1 MEEQRYKEEF
11 SNLILKGN
19 AEEIEESLS
28 KLQPFE
34 IADFIQ
40 ALEPDEQS
48 RVINSLDKKTASEVV
63 LEIEP
68 EVRQELLKTLDLG
81 EIAELVEEMD
91 SDDAADMIG
100 ELPGETARLVLEK
113 LPPREVEE
121 VETLL
126 KYPEDSAGGIM
137 QKELV
142 EVEQDSSVAEAI
154 NWIRLIAEDVEDFHE
169 IYVVD
174 ENEKLLG
181 VVTPK
186 KLLLSNPRA
195 KVKNIMEPVE
205 ITATPSMDQEAV
217 GNIFEKYDIFS
228 LPVVGEDGELV
239 GRITA
244 DDIIDVIREE
254 ASEDMYHLAGLQEYI
269 HPIFTPIRSKIRRRS
284 PWLLLTLFGELFIAF
299 VIVHTFKRTLEQAII
314 LAAFM
319 PAIMATGGN
328 VGLQTT
334 TMVVRSL
341 GMGTINAGQF
351 SKLILTEIKE
361 GFFLG
366 IICGTIA
373 GITAIIINMNEPGL
387 IKVSVAI
394 FTAMVSATMATS
406 FIGVAEPILL
416 HKLDFDPAAAS
427 GPFLTMFNDLF
438 GSVVYLFIAMML
450 F

>member
-1 MEEQRYKEEF
+1 MKEQKSKEEF
-11 SNLILKGN
+11 SNIILKGK
-19 AEEIEESLS
+19 AEEIEELLS

-34 IADFIQ
+34 IAELVQ
-40 ALEPDEQS
+40 ALEPEDQS
-48 RVINSLDKKTASEVV
+48 RVVSSLDKKTASEVI

-91 SDDAADMIG
+91 SDDATDLIG
-100 ELPGETARLVLEK
+100 ELPDETARLVLKK
-113 LPPREVEE
+113 LPPQEVEE

-126 KYPEDSAGGIM
+126 KYAEDSAGGIM

-142 EVEQDSSVAEAI
+142 EVQQDSTVADAI

-195 KVKNIMEPVE
+195 NVRNIMEPVE

-228 LPVVGEDGELV
+228 LPVVGENGELV

-254 ASEDMYHLAGLQEYI
+254 ASEDMYQLAGLQEYL
-269 HPIFTPIRSKIRRRS
+269 HPIYTPIRTRIRRRS

-299 VIVHTFKRTLEQAII
+299 VIVHAFKQTLQQFVI

-334 TMVVRSL
+334 TIVVRCL

-366 IICGTIA
+366 VICGTIA
-373 GITAIIINMNEPGL
+373 GIIATIINMNEPGV
-387 IKVSVAI
+387 IKTSVAI

-416 HKLDFDPAAAS
+416 HKYNFDPAAAS

-438 GSVVYLFIAMML
+438 GSVVYLFIAMMI

>member
-1 MEEQRYKEEF
+1 MEEQESKEEF
-11 SNLILKGN
+11 SNIILKGK
-19 AEEIEESLS
+19 AEEVKEVLS
-28 KLQPFE
+28 RLQPFE
-34 IADFIQ
+34 IAELVQ
-40 ALEPDEQS
+40 ALEPEDQS
-48 RVINSLDKKTASEVV
+48 RVIDSLGKETASQVI

-91 SDDAADMIG
+91 SDDATDLIG
-100 ELPGETARLVLEK
+100 ELPDETARLVLKK
-113 LPPREVEE
+113 LPPQEVEE

-137 QKELV
+137 QTELV
-142 EVEQDSSVAEAI
+142 EVQENLIVADAI

-186 KLLLSNPRA
+186 KLLLSNPRT
-195 KVKNIMEPVE
+195 KVNTIMVPVE
-205 ITATPSMDQEAV
+205 ITATPYMDQEEVAKL
-217 GNIFEKYDIFS
+217 FEKFDIVS
-228 LPVVGEDGELV
+228 LPVVKENGELV

-244 DDIIDVIREE
+244 DDVIDVLTEE
-254 ASEDMYHLAGLQEYI
+254 ASEDMYHLAGLQEYL
-269 HPIFTPIRSKIRRRS
+269 HPIYTPIRTRIRRRS
-284 PWLLLTLFGELFIAF
+284 PWLLLTLLGELFIAF
-299 VIVHTFKRTLEQAII
+299 VIVHAFKQTLQQFVI

-334 TMVVRSL
+334 TIVVRCL

-351 SKLILTEIKE
+351 SKLISTEIKE

-366 IICGTIA
+366 VICGTIA
-373 GITAIIINMNEPGL
+373 GIIATIINMNQPEV
-387 IKVSVAI
+387 IKTSVAI

-416 HKLDFDPAAAS
+416 HKYNFDPAAAS

-438 GSVVYLFIAMML
+438 GSVVYLFIAMMI

>member
-34 IADFIQ
+34 IAAFIQ

-126 KYPEDSAGGIM
+126 KFPEDSAGGIM

-217 GNIFEKYDIFS
+217 GNIFEKYDLFS

-351 SKLILTEIKE
+351 SKLIFTEIKE

-373 GITAIIINMNEPGL
+373 GITAIIINMNEPEL

-416 HKLDFDPAAAS
+416 HKLNFDPAAAS